1 MAWYLFQSYDLS
13 EYHLRRQSAQFAQ
26 SLLAAVGLVAI
37 VAAVDVVASAAV
49 VVVVVAVALVV
60 VAVVADAVVEL
71 HNIDSVLETVNI
83 DIGRMVAEIVD
94 DHMVEL
100 DAVLHSL
107 DSFV

>member
-37 VAAVDVVASAAV
+37 VAAVDVVVSAAV
-49 VVVVVAVALVV
+49 VVVVVAVALV
-60 VAVVADAVVEL
+60 VVADAVVEL